1 MKPVAIVQHTRSNA
15 PGLFARYCAE
25 QGIAVQ
31 VFHAWAGDEL
41 PRDLAHFSGLCIM
54 GGPMSAND
62 DLAYLRRCEALIREG
77 VRDDVPVIGHCL
89 GGQLIARA
97 LGERVE
103 RAAEPEI
110 GWIEI
115 RSIAAEA
122 QEWFGAERFPI
133 YHWHHERFSIP
144 AGATHLAVSAHCK
157 TQAYALGGRHIG
169 MQFHCEMTAEI
180 MDEWL
185 AEDDCQRDIARHR
198 HHPAVQDG
206 AAMQNEGIEKLP
218 QAERVARH
226 IYAHWARNLER

>member
-25 QGIAVQ
+25 QRIPLQ

-41 PRDLAHFSGLCIM
+41 PHDLAHFSGLCIM

-62 DLAYLRRCEALIREG
+62 DLAYLRQCEALIREG

-103 RAAEPEI
+103 RAPEPEI

-115 RSIAAEA
+115 RAIACEA
-122 QEWFGAERFPI
+122 QDWFGVERFPI
-133 YHWHHERFSIP
+133 YHWHHERFGIP
-144 AGATHLAVSAHCK
+144 AGATHLAVSAHCE
-157 TQAYALGGRHIG
+157 TQAYALGGRHLG

-198 HHPAVQDG
+198 HRPAVQDG
-206 AAMQNEGIEKLP
+206 TAMQSEGIEKLP

-226 IYAHWARNLER
+226 LYAHWARNLER